1 MKTEAG
7 WGASIQSKSASTA
20 GISTNN
26 NARAPCR
33 CAKGAT
39 RSHRTLFTFTLD
51 ANAGNAHCNS
61 GQTHTHTPGTQHTL
75 VREKKKKNTS
85 AKRAM
90 NFKAIYRNAN
100 ERNAKKI
107 VEKGKIL
114 KLTLMFGIQY
124 RCVVVSYA
132 TTNELFPTI
141 PTHTH
146 TAIGVLTPSS
156 SQMRPFKHMRNSP
169 SRRERKGVRERGWE
183 RGRAERRNSSL
194 GATQRKRTQV
204 FEIMCGFAKWLK
216 LMYFFRLFFLLR
228 SFFLSLDAVLRA
240 SLHLAMARWVLS
252 TAVAAA
258 AAAAAFSSSSTFFV
272 CLLLVVGAVD
282 LASLRSNT

>member
-1 MKTEAG
+1 
-7 WGASIQSKSASTA
+7 
-20 GISTNN
+20 
-26 NARAPCR
+26 
-33 CAKGAT
+33 
-39 RSHRTLFTFTLD
+39 
-51 ANAGNAHCNS
+51 
-61 GQTHTHTPGTQHTL
+61 
-75 VREKKKKNTS
+75 
-85 AKRAM
+85 M

-183 RGRAERRNSSL
+183 REREGGEAKFVARCDSTQTNSS
-194 GATQRKRTQV
+194 
-204 FEIMCGFAKWLK
+204 
-216 LMYFFRLFFLLR
+216 FRNH
-228 SFFLSLDAVLRA
+228 VWICQ
-240 SLHLAMARWVLS
+240 MA
-252 TAVAAA
+252 
-258 AAAAAFSSSSTFFV
+258 
-272 CLLLVVGAVD
+272 
-282 LASLRSNT
+282 